1 MTICINIVEIHLRH
15 TPTKFEV
22 NLADGFGEEVKNVN
36 EHCKP
41 Y

>member
-1 MTICINIVEIHLRH
+1 MTNCSNIVETHLTH

-22 NLADGFGEEVKNVN
+22 NLANGFGEEVKNVN
-36 EHCKP
+36 EHYKP